1 MKALETSLRNL
12 LEGTKQFQIPL
23 FQRPYSWNQENWQA
37 LWEDLI
43 SLYKKEVEGSYF
55 LGPIVT
61 ESRYGTA
68 EGISPFTVIDGQQR
82 LTTLTL
88 LLATLRDYIKKNKP
102 DLQEIADEIHEESLI
117 NRFKKDDKHYKILP
131 TQEDRE
137 GYKTLI
143 QNTDNTDPEKRKGK
157 IYEAYNFFYK
167 KICNPEL
174 EDDETEI
181 QCELLKTV
189 ILEKLVFINITSD
202 QEQDDPY
209 LIFESLNY
217 KGQELTQADLVRN
230 YIFMQLPSEKR
241 EELYQRKWMPI
252 QEAFKADLKDSGDS
266 AKELTTAFWTFLRK
280 DGKSVSQKNVYKET
294 KNYFKGGAVEQNLE
308 KLTRFTRYYQRIR
321 FCHRESNP
329 ELRDKFYRLNRLDF
343 TTSRIFLLNIYQN
356 YENKNISLQDFLKIL
371 QYLESYFVRRL
382 FVRIPTKS
390 LGGVFTKLYSQIK
403 RRGYQNLVEG
413 LYTTLSEFEG
423 NKRWP
428 NDEEFRQCFVE
439 YHLYSSNQKD
449 RAKMILESL
458 EYSQN
463 REKVDPNNLTI
474 EHIMPQNLKQPWK
487 KMLGENYDTIHK
499 KWLHTVGNLTLT
511 AYNSE
516 LSDKPFKE
524 KKEYLIYSNISLNRY
539 FENVSVWNEEEIKRR
554 AHHLAD
560 KAIEI
565 WPR

>member
-23 FQRPYSWNQENWQA
+23 FQRPYSWTKENWQT
-37 LWEDLI
+37 LWEDLL
-43 SLYKKEVEGSYF
+43 SLYKEEVEGSYF

-82 LTTLTL
+82 LITLTL
-88 LLATLRDYIKKNKP
+88 LLATLRDYIKDNQP
-102 DLQEIADEIHEESLI
+102 ANLHDIADEIHEESLI
-117 NRFKKDDKHYKILP
+117 NRFKKHDKHYKVLP

-137 GYKTLI
+137 IYKSLI
-143 QNTDNTDPEKRKGK
+143 AKTNQEKGTDK
-157 IYEAYNFFYK
+157 ICEAYYFFYD
-167 KICNPEL
+167 KIRNANPDLEEESEL
-174 EDDETEI
+174 

-217 KGQELTQADLVRN
+217 KGQDLTQADLVRN
-230 YIFMQLPSEKR
+230 YIFMQLPTEKR
-241 EELYQRKWMPI
+241 EELYKNKWMPI
-252 QEAFKADLKDSGDS
+252 QEEFKADLKNSGDS

-280 DGKSVSQKNVYKET
+280 DGKAVSEKNVYKET
-294 KNYFKGGAVEQNLE
+294 KKYFKGNEVEE
-308 KLTRFTRYYQRIR
+308 KLDQLTQFTKYYQRIR
-321 FCHRESNP
+321 FCKREPNTD
-329 ELRDKFYRLNRLDF
+329 LREKFNRLNRLDF
-343 TTSRIFLLNIYQN
+343 TTSRIFLLNIYDH
-356 YENKNISLQDFLKIL
+356 YENQTISLHKFLTIL

-382 FVRIPTKS
+382 FVKIPTKS
-390 LGGVFTKLYSQIK
+390 LGSVFTTLYSKIK
-403 RRGYQNLVEG
+403 DYDDLVKG
-413 LYTTLSEFEG
+413 LHATLSNFEG

-428 NDEEFRQCFVE
+428 NDEEFREGFVE
-439 YHLYSSNQKD
+439 FPLYNQNKRD

-458 EYSQN
+458 ENWQN
-463 REKVDPNNLTI
+463 KEQVDPTNLTI
-474 EHIMPQNLKQPWK
+474 EHIMPQKLNQPWE
-487 KMLGENYDTIHK
+487 KMLGQNYHQIHQE
-499 KWLHTVGNLTLT
+499 WLHTVGNLTLT

-516 LSDKPFKE
+516 LSDKPFSE
-524 KKEYLIYSNISLNRY
+524 KKESLIKSNISLNRY
-539 FENVSVWNEEEIKRR
+539 LQNISVWNEQAIKRR
-554 AHHLAD
+554 ADKLAD

>member
-23 FQRPYSWNQENWQA
+23 FQRPYSWNKENWQA
-37 LWEDLI
+37 LWEDLLSI
-43 SLYKKEVEGSYF
+43 YKKEVEGSYF

-61 ESRYGTA
+61 ESRHGTA

-102 DLQEIADEIHEESLI
+102 NLQEIADEIHEESLI

-131 TQEDRE
+131 TQEDRDI
-137 GYKTLI
+137 YKSI
-143 QNTDNTDPEKRKGK
+143 INNTCKETETGK
-157 IYEAYNFFYK
+157 ICEAYDFFYE
-167 KICNPEL
+167 KICNPNPDL
-174 EDDETEI
+174 EEETEL
-181 QCELLKTV
+181 QCELFKTV

-230 YIFMQLPSEKR
+230 YIFMQLPNEKR
-241 EELYQRKWMPI
+241 EKLYKEKWMPI
-252 QEAFKADLKDSGDS
+252 QEEFKADLKDSGDS

-294 KNYFKGGAVEQNLE
+294 KNYFKGNKIEQKLE
-308 KLTRFTRYYQRIR
+308 RLTRFTRYYQRIR
-321 FCHRESNP
+321 FCERESNSK
-329 ELRDKFYRLNRLDF
+329 LREKFYRLNRLDF
-343 TTSRIFLLNIYQN
+343 TTSRIFLINIYDC
-356 YENKNISLQDFLKIL
+356 YENEIISLQDFLKIL

-382 FVRIPTKS
+382 FVKILTKS
-390 LGGVFTKLYSQIK
+390 LGGVFTKLYSQIQK
-403 RRGYQNLVEG
+403 KGYKDLVEG
-413 LYTTLSEFEG
+413 LHATLSEFEG

-428 NDEEFRQCFVE
+428 NNQEFCENFISFS
-439 YHLYSSNQKD
+439 LYNQNQRE

-458 EYSQN
+458 ENWQN
-463 REKVDPNNLTI
+463 KEQVNPNNLTI
-474 EHIMPQNLKQPWK
+474 EHIMPQKLNESWQE
-487 KMLGENYDTIHK
+487 MLGERYDTIHK
-499 KWLHTVGNLTLT
+499 EWLHTVGNLTLT

-524 KKEYLIYSNISLNRY
+524 KKEYLSDSNISLNRY

-554 AHHLAD
+554 ADHLAD
-560 KAIEI
+560 KAVEI